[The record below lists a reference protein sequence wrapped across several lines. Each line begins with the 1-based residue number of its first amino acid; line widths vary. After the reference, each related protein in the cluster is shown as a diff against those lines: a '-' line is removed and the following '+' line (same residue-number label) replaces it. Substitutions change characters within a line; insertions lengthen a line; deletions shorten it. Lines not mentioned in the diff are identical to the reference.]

1 MSIFKPKTSSS
12 LAMLSGLALAFS
24 LSISHAQDTPPTGDS
39 GMQLAKFGGAMHLT
53 ASICGGYSE
62 KELDELKSQQQQ
74 MLAKNG
80 VDEDSFEQAYTAGM
94 REAEARWV
102 GLSKDEQK
110 QACDEIQDQSNKMTE

>member
-1 MSIFKPKTSSS
+1 MSIFKTKTRTNHGLISAFA
-12 LAMLSGLALAFS
+12 LVCASG
-24 LSISHAQDTPPTGDS
+24 ISHAQDAPPVDDS

-94 REAEARWV
+94 REAEARWE

-110 QACDEIQDQSNKMTE
+110 KTCDEIQDQSNKLTE